1 MTVNQPRAADRVPS
15 RGTGRGVPLE
25 RESHMALIDRRN
37 VLLGGSALAAFAAFS
52 WLRPMG
58 QPIAAEGDFP
68 FQLSDEEW
76 KAKLEPAAYNVL
88 RHEGTE
94 RPYSSPLNDEK
105 RAGTFVCAGC
115 AQPLFASE
123 TKYDSGTGWPSFYT
137 YIDGA
142 LGTSVDNSLFMERVE
157 VHCSNCGGHQGHVF
171 EDGPEPTGLRY
182 CINGVALQFIP
193 A

>member
-1 MTVNQPRAADRVPS
+1 MNMVINRRA
-15 RGTGRGVPLE
+15 
-25 RESHMALIDRRN
+25 I
-37 VLLGGSALAAFAAFS
+37 LLGGTGLAAIGAFS
-52 WLRPMG
+52 FLRPMEAVE
-58 QPIAAEGDFP
+58 AAEGDFP
-68 FQLSDEEW
+68 FKLTDAEW
-76 KAKLEPAAYNVL
+76 KAKLDPLAYDVL

-94 RPYSSPLNDEK
+94 RPFTSPLNDEK
-105 RAGTFVCAGC
+105 GAGTFLCAGC
-115 AQPLFASE
+115 DQALFASD

-142 LGTSVDNSLFMERVE
+142 LGTSEDNSLFMARVE

-182 CINGVALQFIP
+182 CINGVSLKFQA